1 MSSNEEQL
9 VKTKAMIKGGFLG
22 VRRLW
27 CTRGGFALDLSKIE
41 REVTP
46 SMREIKKIQR
56 RTHLRNICSLGGKSG
71 S

>member
-9 VKTKAMIKGGFLG
+9 VKTKVLIKGGFLG

-27 CTRGGFALDLSKIE
+27 CMRGGFALDLSKIE
-41 REVTP
+41 GEVTP
-46 SMREIKKIQR
+46 SMREIKIQA
-56 RTHLRNICSLGGKSG
+56 RTHLRNIYSLGRKSG